1 MNNTRISSLE
11 NYEQFKEVCSFFKLE
26 EEYPGWTGTEKYGI
40 ITAVSE
46 TVLQTEY
53 AVIMKALSPYIIL
66 DMNYAAV
73 RNESINTER
82 RYERKKDLHESLF
95 SFDEE
100 TEYYHAELLCPDF
113 SEEIVASDTL
123 KYALS
128 KLTEVQRRRVEQYFF
143 HDMSLKEICESE
155 GGDVTLV
162 SVWQSIQAALKRMKK
177 YF

>member
-11 NYEQFKEVCSFFKLE
+11 KYEQFKKVCSFFSLN

-40 ITAVSE
+40 ITEVSE
-46 TVLQTEY
+46 TALLADY
-53 AVIMKALSPYIIL
+53 PAIMKALSPYIIL
-66 DMNYAAV
+66 NMNYAAV

-113 SEEIVASDTL
+113 SEDIIASDAL

-143 HDMSLKEICESE
+143 RDMSLQAICDSE
-155 GGDVTLV
+155 GGDVRVV

-177 YF
+177 FF

>member
-1 MNNTRISSLE
+1 M
-11 NYEQFKEVCSFFKLE
+11 
-26 EEYPGWTGTEKYGI
+26 
-40 ITAVSE
+40 
-46 TVLQTEY
+46 
-53 AVIMKALSPYIIL
+53 
-66 DMNYAAV
+66 
-73 RNESINTER
+73 
-82 RYERKKDLHESLF
+82 F

-113 SEEIVASDTL
+113 SEEIIASDTL